1 MKKNK
6 QDTKVSDIFTDDI
19 NNLTEHLNIVIEAHN
34 KQLDEIERLN
44 NIINELE
51 KFCNSRTKSLY
62 GVVGTLWQE
71 YQDILDKLQELKE
84 NNK

>member
-51 KFCNSRTKSLY
+51 NKIWYLYNYASLD
-62 GVVGTLWQE
+62 TSNLKKE
-71 YQDILDKLQELKE
+71 LQELKE
-84 NNK
+84 NK